1 MVFSY
6 QQVQEHPKLL
16 LAMTSLT
23 HAEFQQLLSH
33 FQYAWDQY
41 VQQHYVDRDERQ
53 RQYGAGRSE
62 ATLIT
67 FIGKYLSSFPIL
79 VGVSKFCIISEFKDW
94 FESESRAP
102 GALITSGMSPLSVY
116 SQISDERFKGPT
128 QPGSIAMAEGAKQL
142 G

>member
-1 MVFSY
+1 MEEKKTEHEKRRRWVIKEEQYKIAAEWLEHLGIALIASLVF
-6 QQVQEHPKLL
+6 QKIVTG
-16 LAMTSLT
+16 ASLRDPVVIVG
-23 HAEFQQLLSH
+23 SI
-33 FQYAWDQY
+33 YA
-41 VQQHYVDRDERQ
+41 
-53 RQYGAGRSE
+53 
-62 ATLIT
+62 LI
-67 FIGKYLSSFPIL
+67 IGKYLSSFPIL
-79 VGVSKFCIISEFKDW
+79 AGISKFCIISEFKDW

>member
-1 MVFSY
+1 MLLRFAPQGKGKKQSIL
-6 QQVQEHPKLL
+6 QSFAGETKAGEGREKRSTWEHVYYRANKEISSVKP
-16 LAMTSLT
+16 
-23 HAEFQQLLSH
+23 F
-33 FQYAWDQY
+33 
-41 VQQHYVDRDERQ
+41 
-53 RQYGAGRSE
+53 
-62 ATLIT
+62 I
-67 FIGKYLSSFPIL
+67 IGKYLSSFPIL

>member
-1 MVFSY
+1 MTFRSWATTQCYQMRFFFSCDFSTMCIGHRFPR
-6 QQVQEHPKLL
+6 ER
-16 LAMTSLT
+16 S
-23 HAEFQQLLSH
+23 FQT
-33 FQYAWDQY
+33 F
-41 VQQHYVDRDERQ
+41 
-53 RQYGAGRSE
+53 
-62 ATLIT
+62 
-67 FIGKYLSSFPIL
+67 FIGRYLSSFPIL

-102 GALITSGMSPLSVY
+102 GALITSGMSPFSVY

>member
-1 MVFSY
+1 MVF
-6 QQVQEHPKLL
+6 LI
-16 LAMTSLT
+16 
-23 HAEFQQLLSH
+23 LLSENNIPN
-33 FQYAWDQY
+33 
-41 VQQHYVDRDERQ
+41 RL
-53 RQYGAGRSE
+53 
-62 ATLIT
+62 LIALANNLALDLVYT
-67 FIGKYLSSFPIL
+67 KYIGKYLSSFPIL